1 MRVRS
6 AILVVLIAMISLT
19 GCYTMKHT
27 VGAGAKGSQTESA
40 KQWFALWG
48 LVALNNPDT
57 KEMAHGATDYTIMT
71 QQSFLDGLIGMFTM
85 AVTIQPRTVEVTR

>member
-6 AILVVLIAMISLT
+6 AIIVALIATISLT
-19 GCYTMKHT
+19 GCYTIKHT

-40 KQWFALWG
+40 KQWFVLWG
-48 LVALNNPDT
+48 LVALNNPDS

-71 QQSFLDGLIGMFTM
+71 QESFIDLVIGAFTGV
-85 AVTIQPRTVEVTR
+85 VTIYPRTVEVTR